1 MKKLLIT
8 SLALLVGSM
17 TYALSV
23 VVSVAAK
30 SPVILYKNLSEIV
43 NQLPPNAAQAKM
55 MAAMGFASIGA
66 PNFDGVDPNAN
77 IGFCM
82 FDDGTE
88 LFILNASD
96 NAMLYQMAAASST
109 VKRSGNWVVLTDKL
123 QGEISDEKAKLAIE
137 AVQANLD
144 ADLVAKIY
152 PGNFEKLMPADFP
165 ANIKAFFKDEF
176 DLATYKLSLNSKDLK
191 LDLAMN
197 VKSGSCFEK
206 IFKSLK
212 KADEVQESKF
222 ASKDNLI
229 TFVSSSVLTQDT
241 IAGVS
246 ELFEKYFKADK
257 ALLESLKKLPPNAG
271 TSAGYMKFGTE
282 MNFVSFS
289 KSQMTPAQYVEQ
301 VELASKLLF
310 EILKSMMPK
319 ELQEEAFQGIAF
331 PDKSES
337 EIDSVKVISFN
348 LQEANYDLAS
358 TDGIFII
365 TYQASLLEDS
375 LDNNKK
381 LISDSIKL
389 VKSGQAVANP
399 LPSKIDDDVLV
410 MLDLSKIEDEL
421 TREIF
426 ASFAP
431 IAIKGN
437 IDDTKLS
444 FAVTLPTS
452 DIVNAIAK
460 GFEMQARAMQQQMQV
475 NQVPVQQEDIE
486 ASEQK

>member
-8 SLALLVGSM
+8 SAVLFVGLM
-17 TYALSV
+17 AYAQSV

-66 PNFDGVDPNAN
+66 PNFDGIDPNAN

-88 LFILNASD
+88 LFVLNASD
-96 NAMLYQMAAASST
+96 NAMLYQMAAPSAT
-109 VKRSGNWVVLTDKL
+109 IKRSGNWVVLTDKL
-123 QGEISDEKAKLAIE
+123 NGEISDEKAKLAIE
-137 AVQANLD
+137 TVQANID

-152 PGNFEKLMPADFP
+152 PGDFEKLVPSDFS

-176 DLATYKLSLNSKDLK
+176 DFAAYKLSFNSKNLK
-191 LDLAMN
+191 LDFTTK

-222 ASKDNLI
+222 VSKDNLI
-229 TFVSSSVLTQDT
+229 TFVSSAYATEDT
-241 IAGVS
+241 IALAS
-246 ELFEKYFKADK
+246 EFFEKYFKADK

-271 TSAGYMKFGTE
+271 TSAGYMKIGPE

-301 VELASKLLF
+301 VELASKLLLGL
-310 EILKSMMPK
+310 LKNMMPK
-319 ELQEEAFQGIAF
+319 DLQGDVFQGIALS
-331 PDKSES
+331 DKSES
-337 EIDSVKVISFN
+337 EIDSVKVISFKQ
-348 LQEANYDLAS
+348 QEANYDIAS

-365 TYQASLLEDS
+365 TSQASLLGDS
-375 LDNNKK
+375 LYNNKK

-399 LPSKIDDDVLV
+399 LPSKIDDDILV
-410 MLDLSKIEDEL
+410 MLDLSKIEDEM

-431 IAIKGN
+431 IAMKGN
-437 IDDTKLS
+437 IDDTKFS

-475 NQVPVQQEDIE
+475 NQVPIQQ
-486 ASEQK
+486 